1 VASWFPTFR
10 RTTLPAG
17 CREQKASATIP
28 VAVEGPSV
36 KKFIGAAILALTPVE
51 ASAIVRYMVQ
61 DMTCADVQNSVSRDG
76 VAILYRQAGRNGVPI
91 YDRYVANGSFCQA
104 GQDTIKESVPT
115 ADTQT
120 CRVSKCM
127 DGSRFG
133 GNNR

>member
-1 VASWFPTFR
+1 M
-10 RTTLPAG
+10 
-17 CREQKASATIP
+17 
-28 VAVEGPSV
+28 
-36 KKFIGAAILALTPVE
+36 KKFIGAVILALVPVLVPGE

-61 DMTCADVQNSVSRDG
+61 DMTCTDVQNSVSRDG

-115 ADTQT
+115 ADTPT